1 MGVRNSTL
9 HYIIKLR
16 EKKKYSCFIFFPS
29 QLKASYCSI
38 FGTRDQF
45 GYKL

>member
-16 EKKKYSCFIFFPS
+16 EKKNTVVLFFFLLAKS
-29 QLKASYCSI
+29 EL
-38 FGTRDQF
+38 
-45 GYKL
+45 L

>member
-16 EKKKYSCFIFFPS
+16 EKKIQLFYFFSS
-29 QLKASYCSI
+29 QLKASYCGI